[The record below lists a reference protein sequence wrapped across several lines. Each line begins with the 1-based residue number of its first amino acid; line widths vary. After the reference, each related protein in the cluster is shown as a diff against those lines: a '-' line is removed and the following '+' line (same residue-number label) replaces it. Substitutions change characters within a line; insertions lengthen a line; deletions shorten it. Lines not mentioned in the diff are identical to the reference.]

1 MKPFLERTET
11 GPLLAALAQP
21 LLPLALL
28 AALLVVG
35 RWIGQGIQM
44 KRLGLPESLLAG
56 GLGLLLAPGGP
67 LPVLPPTVVS
77 FWAEL
82 PLALLTLVFGSLLVA
97 KPLPKPGPLWR
108 PLRAQIL
115 LALVLAFGQFLVGAL
130 VVGLVLQPWLGVS
143 PVMACL
149 IEVAFEGGH
158 GSAAAMGPTY
168 ERLGLVG
175 GQDLGLA
182 MATVGLLTASLA
194 GGLLVVWGRWRGWLA
209 TPSLGE
215 AQLAETRP
223 VLAAQEKPVESP
235 GKGPPT
241 PDAEPSCPAPALAA
255 KPGPWA
261 AVARWLVNLGLAGV
275 AVALGWGAQL
285 LLGLAANRLG
295 GGVAVLVSVLPVFP
309 LALLASLLVRWVLE
323 RWNLTD
329 WASAPVQQRIGT
341 LAADLL
347 IVAAT
352 ASLNLGLLTRSWQPL
367 LALSLV
373 GLAWNLGVVV
383 LLGNRL
389 MPAPW
394 FERSLVEFGQATG
407 VVASGLLLL
416 QMAEAEGRTEVLTP
430 FSIKQ
435 LLLQPL
441 LAGGLITVAAPLAVD
456 SWGLPAWGGLC
467 LAVVLAAGGL
477 GLWLARVEV

>member
-1 MKPFLERTET
+1 MPFLERTET

-21 LLPLALL
+21 LLRLALL
-28 AALLVVG
+28 TALLVVG
-35 RWIGQGIQM
+35 RWIGKGIQM

-67 LPVLPPTVVS
+67 LPLLPPTVVS

-182 MATVGLLTASLA
+182 MATVGLLTASLV
-194 GGLLVVWGRWRGWLA
+194 GGLLVVWGRWRCWLA
-209 TPSLGE
+209 TPSLDH
-215 AQLAETRP
+215 AQLAETKP
-223 VLAAQEKPVESP
+223 VLAAQEKPGESP
-235 GKGPPT
+235 GTGPPT
-241 PDAEPSCPAPALAA
+241 PDAEPSSSAPALAA

-285 LLGLAANRLG
+285 LLGMAANRLG
-295 GGVAVLVSVLPVFP
+295 GGVAVVVSVLPVFP

-323 RWNLTD
+323 KWNLTN

-352 ASLNLGLLTRSWQPL
+352 ASLDLGLLTRSWQPL
-367 LALSLV
+367 LTLSLA

-383 LLGNRL
+383 LLGHRL

-467 LAVVLAAGGL
+467 LAVVLGAGGL

>member
-1 MKPFLERTET
+1 MPFLERIET
-11 GPLLAALAQP
+11 ASLLAALAQP

-35 RWIGQGIQM
+35 RWIGKGIRM

-56 GLGLLLAPGGP
+56 GLGLLLAPSGP
-67 LPVLPPTVVS
+67 LPVLPPAVVS

-115 LALVLAFGQFLVGAL
+115 LALVMAFGQFLVGAL

-168 ERLGLVG
+168 ERLGLEG

-182 MATVGLLTASLA
+182 MATVGLLTASLV

-209 TPSLGE
+209 TPDLGE
-215 AQLAETRP
+215 AELATTLP
-223 VLAAQEKPVESP
+223 LVGAQEQAGEPA
-235 GKGPPT
+235 GQGPPT
-241 PDAEPSCPAPALAA
+241 LDAEPSSTAPDLATE
-255 KPGPWA
+255 PGPWA
-261 AVARWLVNLGLAGV
+261 AASRWLVNLGLAGV

-285 LLGLAANRLG
+285 LLGLAADRLG
-295 GGVAVLVSVLPVFP
+295 GGVAVVVGVLPVFP

-323 RWNLTD
+323 RWNLTA

-347 IVAAT
+347 IVAAS
-352 ASLNLGLLTRSWQPL
+352 ASLDLGLLARGWQPL
-367 LALSLV
+367 LALSLA

-383 LLGNRL
+383 LLGRRL

-456 SWGLPAWGGLC
+456 SWGLPVWGGLC
-467 LAVVLAAGGL
+467 LAVVLGAGGL
-477 GLWLARVEV
+477 GLWLARAEA

>member
-1 MKPFLERTET
+1 MPPLELPGT
-11 GPLLAALAQP
+11 GNALA
-21 LLPLALL
+21 LMALPMLRLALL
-28 AALLVVG
+28 GALLAVG
-35 RWIGQGIQM
+35 RWIGKGIQM
-44 KRLGLPESLLAG
+44 KRLGLPESLLSGA
-56 GLGLLLAPGGP
+56 LGLLLAPGGP
-67 LPVLPPTVVS
+67 LPLLPPALIS

-97 KPLPKPGPLWR
+97 KPLPKLGPLWR

-115 LALVLAFGQFLVGAL
+115 LALVLAFGQFLAGAL
-130 VVGLVLQPWLGVS
+130 VVGLVLKPWLGVS

-168 ERLGLVG
+168 QRLGLEG

-182 MATVGLLTASLA
+182 MATVGLLAASLV
-194 GGLLVVWGRWRGWLA
+194 GGLLVVWGRGRDWLA
-209 TPSLGE
+209 TPSPSE
-215 AQLAETRP
+215 AQLAETMQVSGP
-223 VLAAQEKPVESP
+223 LENPEASP
-235 GKGPPT
+235 GKGPPK
-241 PDAEPSCPAPALAA
+241 PELEPFSQAPAMGAE
-255 KPGPWA
+255 PGPWA
-261 AVARWLVNLGLAGV
+261 ATARWLVNLGLAGL

-285 LLGLAANRLG
+285 LLGLAADRLG
-295 GGVAVLVSVLPVFP
+295 GGVAVVVSALPVFP
-309 LALLASLLVRWVLE
+309 LALLGSLLVRWMLE
-323 RWNLTD
+323 RWNLTN
-329 WASAPVQQRIGT
+329 WASVQVQQRIGT

-352 ASLNLGLLTRSWQPL
+352 ASLDLGLLARGWQPL
-367 LALSLV
+367 LALSLA
-373 GLAWNLGVVV
+373 GLTWNLGVVV
-383 LLGNRL
+383 LLGRHL

-416 QMAEAEGRTEVLTP
+416 QMAEAEGRTDVLTP

-467 LAVVLAAGGL
+467 LAVVLGAGGL
-477 GLWLARVEV
+477 GLWLARVEA

>member
-1 MKPFLERTET
+1 MPLLERTET

-182 MATVGLLTASLA
+182 MATVGLLTASLV

-209 TPSLGE
+209 TPHLGE
-215 AQLAETRP
+215 AQLAETKP
-223 VLAAQEKPVESP
+223 VLAAQEKPGESL
-235 GKGPPT
+235 GKGPP
-241 PDAEPSCPAPALAA
+241 PADAAPSSPAPPLAA

-275 AVALGWGAQL
+275 AVALGWGGQL

-323 RWNLTD
+323 QWNLTD

-352 ASLNLGLLTRSWQPL
+352 ASLNLGLLTRSWEPL
-367 LALSLV
+367 LVLSLA

-383 LLGNRL
+383 LLGQRL

-416 QMAEAEGRTEVLTP
+416 QMAEAEGRAEVLTP

-441 LAGGLITVAAPLAVD
+441 LAGGLITVAAPLAVH

-467 LAVVLAAGGL
+467 LAVVLGAGGL

>member
-1 MKPFLERTET
+1 MPFLELPETSRTFAF
-11 GPLLAALAQP
+11 LARP

-35 RWIGQGIQM
+35 RWVGKGIQM

-56 GLGLLLAPGGP
+56 GLGLLLAPGSP
-67 LPVLPPTVVS
+67 LPLLPAAVIS
-77 FWAEL
+77 FWADL

-97 KPLPKPGPLWR
+97 KPLPKLGPLWR

-130 VVGLVLQPWLGVS
+130 VVGLVLQPWLGLS

-168 ERLGLVG
+168 ERLGLEG

-182 MATVGLLTASLA
+182 MATVGLLTASLV
-194 GGLLVVWGRWRGWLA
+194 GGLLVVWGRGHGWLA
-209 TPSLGE
+209 IPSPGE
-215 AQLAETRP
+215 AQLAET
-223 VLAAQEKPVESP
+223 LQASGALENP
-235 GKGPPT
+235 GASAGNGPAT
-241 PDAEPSCPAPALAA
+241 LDAEPSSPAPAVDAETGSQAMPALWLA
-255 KPGPWA
+255 
-261 AVARWLVNLGLAGV
+261 NLGLAGV

-285 LLGLAANRLG
+285 LLGLAADRLG
-295 GGVAVLVSVLPVFP
+295 GGVAVVVSALPVFP
-309 LALLASLLVRWVLE
+309 LALLGSLLVRWVLE

-329 WASAPVQQRIGT
+329 WASVPVQQRIGT

-352 ASLNLGLLTRSWQPL
+352 ASLDLGLLVRGWQPL
-367 LALSLV
+367 LALSLA

-383 LLGNRL
+383 LLGRRL

-456 SWGLPAWGGLC
+456 SWGLLAWGGLC
-467 LAVVLAAGGL
+467 LAVVLGAGGL
-477 GLWLARVEV
+477 GLWLAKVEA

>member
-1 MKPFLERTET
+1 MPSLERPDTD
-11 GPLLAALAQP
+11 PLLAALAQP

-35 RWIGQGIQM
+35 RWIGKGIRM

-56 GLGLLLAPGGP
+56 GLGLLLAPSGP
-67 LPVLPPTVVS
+67 LPVLPPAVVS

-115 LALVLAFGQFLVGAL
+115 LALVMAFGQFLVGAL

-168 ERLGLVG
+168 ERLGLEG

-182 MATVGLLTASLA
+182 MATVGLLTASLV

-209 TPSLGE
+209 TPAPGE
-215 AQLAETRP
+215 AE
-223 VLAAQEKPVESP
+223 LAATLPLVGAVEQP
-235 GKGPPT
+235 GEPAGQGPPT
-241 PDAEPSCPAPALAA
+241 LDAEPSSTAPALATE
-255 KPGPWA
+255 PGPWA
-261 AVARWLVNLGLAGV
+261 AASRWLVNLGLAGV

-285 LLGLAANRLG
+285 LLGLAADRLG
-295 GGVAVLVSVLPVFP
+295 GGVAVVVGILPVFP

-323 RWNLTD
+323 RWNLTA
-329 WASAPVQQRIGT
+329 WASAAVQQRIGT

-352 ASLNLGLLTRSWQPL
+352 ASLDLGLLARGWQPL
-367 LALSLV
+367 LTLSLA

-383 LLGNRL
+383 LLGRRL

-416 QMAEAEGRTEVLTP
+416 QMAEAEGQTEVLTP

-456 SWGLPAWGGLC
+456 SWGLPVWGGLC
-467 LAVVLAAGGL
+467 LAVVLGAGGL
-477 GLWLARVEV
+477 GLWLARAEA

>member
-1 MKPFLERTET
+1 MPFLERIET
-11 GPLLAALAQP
+11 GPLLASLAQP

-28 AALLVVG
+28 ASLLVVG
-35 RWIGQGIQM
+35 RWIGKGIQM

-67 LPVLPPTVVS
+67 LPVLPPTVIS

-130 VVGLVLQPWLGVS
+130 VVGLVLQPLLGVS

-182 MATVGLLTASLA
+182 MATVGLLTASLV

-209 TPSLGE
+209 APSLDE
-215 AQLAETRP
+215 AHLAETRP
-223 VLAAQEKPVESP
+223 VLAAQEKPDHSP
-235 GKGPPT
+235 EKGPPT
-241 PDAEPSCPAPALAA
+241 SDAAPSSLAPALAA
-255 KPGPWA
+255 KPGPQA
-261 AVARWLVNLGLAGV
+261 AVFRWLGNLGLAGV

-295 GGVAVLVSVLPVFP
+295 GGVAVVVSVLPVFP

-367 LALSLV
+367 LALSLA
-373 GLAWNLGVVV
+373 GLTWNLGVVV
-383 LLGNRL
+383 LLGKRL

-467 LAVVLAAGGL
+467 LAVILGTGGL
-477 GLWLARVEV
+477 GLWLSRSE

>member
-1 MKPFLERTET
+1 MPSLEATVRGYGLAFLTW
-11 GPLLAALAQP
+11 P

-35 RWIGQGIQM
+35 RWIGKGIQM

-56 GLGLLLAPGGP
+56 GIGLLLAPGNP
-67 LPVLPPTVVS
+67 LPVLPPAVIS
-77 FWAEL
+77 FWADL

-97 KPLPKPGPLWR
+97 KPLPKLGPLWR

-130 VVGLVLQPWLGVS
+130 VVGLVLQPWLGLS
-143 PVMACL
+143 PVMSCL

-168 ERLGLVG
+168 ERLGLEG

-182 MATVGLLTASLA
+182 MATVGLLTASLV
-194 GGLLVVWGRWRGWLA
+194 GGLLVVCGRWRGWLA
-209 TPSLGE
+209 TPSRGE
-215 AQLAETRP
+215 AQLAETLP
-223 VLAAQEKPVESP
+223 DSDAVENPSAIP
-235 GKGPPT
+235 GKCLAT
-241 PDAEPSCPAPALAA
+241 NDAEPSSPTTDLTAE
-255 KPGPWA
+255 PGPWA
-261 AVARWLVNLGLAGV
+261 APSRWLVNLALAGV

-285 LLGLAANRLG
+285 LLGLAADRLG
-295 GGVAVLVSVLPVFP
+295 GGVAVVVNALPVFP
-309 LALLASLLVRWVLE
+309 LALLGSLLVRWLLE
-323 RWNLTD
+323 RWKLTD
-329 WASAPVQQRIGT
+329 WASVAVQQRIGT

-352 ASLNLGLLTRSWQPL
+352 ASLDLGLLARGWQPL

-383 LLGNRL
+383 LLGRRM

-416 QMAEAEGRTEVLTP
+416 QMAEAEGRTEVLTA

-441 LAGGLITVAAPLAVD
+441 LAGGLITVAAPLAVN
-456 SWGLPAWGGLC
+456 SWGLPAWGSLC
-467 LAVVLAAGGL
+467 LAVVLGAGGL
-477 GLWLARVEV
+477 GLWLARTEA

>member
-1 MKPFLERTET
+1 MPPLDLPGT
-11 GPLLAALAQP
+11 GNTLALMALP
-21 LLPLALL
+21 MLRLALL
-28 AALLVVG
+28 AALLAVG

-56 GLGLLLAPGGP
+56 ALGLLLAPGGP

-97 KPLPKPGPLWR
+97 KPLPKLGPLWR

-168 ERLGLVG
+168 ERLGLEG

-182 MATVGLLTASLA
+182 MATVGLLTASLV
-194 GGLLVVWGRWRGWLA
+194 GGLLVVWGRWCGWLA
-209 TPSLGE
+209 TPAPDE
-215 AQLAETRP
+215 AQLTETMQ
-223 VLAAQEKPVESP
+223 VLGPLGNPDASP
-235 GKGPPT
+235 GKVPT
-241 PDAEPSCPAPALAA
+241 THEVEPFSQAQAMGAE
-255 KPGPWA
+255 PGPWA
-261 AVARWLVNLGLAGV
+261 ATARWLVNLGLAGV
-275 AVALGWGAQL
+275 AVALGWGGQL
-285 LLGLAANRLG
+285 LLVLTADRLG
-295 GGVAVLVSVLPVFP
+295 GGAAVLVSVLPVFP

-367 LALSLV
+367 LALSLA

-383 LLGNRL
+383 LLGRQL

-416 QMAEAEGRTEVLTP
+416 QMAEAEVQTDVLTP

-467 LAVVLAAGGL
+467 LAVVLGAGGL
-477 GLWLARVEV
+477 GLWLARVEA

>member
-1 MKPFLERTET
+1 
-11 GPLLAALAQP
+11 
-21 LLPLALL
+21 
-28 AALLVVG
+28 
-35 RWIGQGIQM
+35 
-44 KRLGLPESLLAG
+44 
-56 GLGLLLAPGGP
+56 

-182 MATVGLLTASLA
+182 MATVGLLTASLV

-209 TPSLGE
+209 TPHLGE
-215 AQLAETRP
+215 AQLAETKP
-223 VLAAQEKPVESP
+223 VLAAQQKPGESL
-235 GKGPPT
+235 GKGPP
-241 PDAEPSCPAPALAA
+241 PADAAPSSPAPPLAA

-323 RWNLTD
+323 QWNLTD

-352 ASLNLGLLTRSWQPL
+352 ASLNLGLLTRSWEPL
-367 LALSLV
+367 LVLSLA

-383 LLGNRL
+383 LLGQRL

-416 QMAEAEGRTEVLTP
+416 QMAEAEGRAEVLTP

-441 LAGGLITVAAPLAVD
+441 LAGGLITVAAPLAVH

-467 LAVVLAAGGL
+467 LAVVLGAGGL

>member
-1 MKPFLERTET
+1 MPLLERTET

-182 MATVGLLTASLA
+182 MATVGLLTASLV

-209 TPSLGE
+209 TPHLGE
-215 AQLAETRP
+215 AQLAETKP
-223 VLAAQEKPVESP
+223 VLAAQQKPGESL
-235 GKGPPT
+235 GKGPP
-241 PDAEPSCPAPALAA
+241 PADAAPSSPAPPLAA

-323 RWNLTD
+323 QWNLTD

-352 ASLNLGLLTRSWQPL
+352 ASLNLGLLTRSWEPL
-367 LALSLV
+367 LVLSLA

-383 LLGNRL
+383 LLGQRL

-416 QMAEAEGRTEVLTP
+416 QMAEAEGRAEVLTP

-441 LAGGLITVAAPLAVD
+441 LAGGLITVAAPLAVH

-467 LAVVLAAGGL
+467 LAVVLGAGGL

>member
-1 MKPFLERTET
+1 MPLLERTET

-67 LPVLPPTVVS
+67 LPVLPPTAVS

-182 MATVGLLTASLA
+182 MATVGLLTASLV

-209 TPSLGE
+209 TPHLGE
-215 AQLAETRP
+215 AQLAETKP
-223 VLAAQEKPVESP
+223 VLAAQEKPGESL
-235 GKGPPT
+235 GKGPP
-241 PDAEPSCPAPALAA
+241 PADAAPSSPAPPLAA

-323 RWNLTD
+323 QWNLTD

-352 ASLNLGLLTRSWQPL
+352 ASLNLGLLTRSWEPL
-367 LALSLV
+367 LVLSLA

-383 LLGNRL
+383 LLGQRL

-416 QMAEAEGRTEVLTP
+416 QMAEAEGRAEVLTP

-441 LAGGLITVAAPLAVD
+441 LAGGLITVAAPLAVH

-467 LAVVLAAGGL
+467 LAVVLGAGGL

>member
-1 MKPFLERTET
+1 MPFLERTET

-28 AALLVVG
+28 VALLVVG
-35 RWIGQGIQM
+35 RWIGQSIQM

-130 VVGLVLQPWLGVS
+130 VVGLVLQPLLGVS

-182 MATVGLLTASLA
+182 MATVGLLTASLV

-223 VLAAQEKPVESP
+223 VLAAQEKPSESP

-241 PDAEPSCPAPALAA
+241 PDAGPSSTPPALAA

-309 LALLASLLVRWVLE
+309 LALLASLLVRWVIE
-323 RWNLTD
+323 QWNMTD

-367 LALSLV
+367 LALSLA

-416 QMAEAEGRTEVLTP
+416 QMAEAEGQTEVLTP

-467 LAVVLAAGGL
+467 LAVVLGAGGL

>member
-1 MKPFLERTET
+1 MPLLERTET

-67 LPVLPPTVVS
+67 LPVLPPTAVS

-115 LALVLAFGQFLVGAL
+115 LALVLAFGQFLVGAM

-182 MATVGLLTASLA
+182 MATVGLLTASLV

-209 TPSLGE
+209 TPYLGE
-215 AQLAETRP
+215 AQLAETTP
-223 VLAAQEKPVESP
+223 VLAAQEKPGESP
-235 GKGPPT
+235 GKGPP
-241 PDAEPSCPAPALAA
+241 PADAAPSSPAPGLAA

-261 AVARWLVNLGLAGV
+261 AIARWLVNLGLAGV

-352 ASLNLGLLTRSWQPL
+352 ASLNLGLLTRSWEPL
-367 LALSLV
+367 LVLSLA

-383 LLGNRL
+383 LLGQRL

-416 QMAEAEGRTEVLTP
+416 QMAEAEGRAEVLTP

-441 LAGGLITVAAPLAVD
+441 LAGGLITVAAPLAVH
-456 SWGLPAWGGLC
+456 SWGLPAWGSLC
-467 LAVVLAAGGL
+467 LAVVLGAGGL

>member
-1 MKPFLERTET
+1 
-11 GPLLAALAQP
+11 
-21 LLPLALL
+21 
-28 AALLVVG
+28 
-35 RWIGQGIQM
+35 
-44 KRLGLPESLLAG
+44 
-56 GLGLLLAPGGP
+56 

-182 MATVGLLTASLA
+182 MATVGLLTASLV

-209 TPSLGE
+209 TPHLGE
-215 AQLAETRP
+215 AQLAETKP
-223 VLAAQEKPVESP
+223 VLAAQEKPGESL
-235 GKGPPT
+235 GKGPP
-241 PDAEPSCPAPALAA
+241 PADAAPSSPAPPLAA

-323 RWNLTD
+323 QWNLTD

-352 ASLNLGLLTRSWQPL
+352 TSLNLGLLTRSWEPL
-367 LALSLV
+367 LVLSLA

-383 LLGNRL
+383 LLGQRL

-416 QMAEAEGRTEVLTP
+416 QMAEAEGRAEVLTP

-441 LAGGLITVAAPLAVD
+441 LAGGLITVAAPLAVH

-467 LAVVLAAGGL
+467 LAVVLGAGGL

>member
-1 MKPFLERTET
+1 MPFLERTET
-11 GPLLAALAQP
+11 GPLLAALAKP

-56 GLGLLLAPGGP
+56 GIGLLLAPGSP

-97 KPLPKPGPLWR
+97 KPLPKPGALWR

-115 LALVLAFGQFLVGAL
+115 LALVMAFGQFLVGAL

-182 MATVGLLTASLA
+182 MATVGLLTASLV

-215 AQLAETRP
+215 AQLAEARP
-223 VLAAQEKPVESP
+223 VLATQEKPDESP

-241 PDAEPSCPAPALAA
+241 PDVEPSSPATALAA

-285 LLGLAANRLG
+285 LLGLVANRLG

-352 ASLNLGLLTRSWQPL
+352 ASLNLGLLTLSWQPL
-367 LALSLV
+367 LALSLA

-389 MPAPW
+389 MPSPW

-416 QMAEAEGRTEVLTP
+416 QMAEAEGQTEVLTP

-467 LAVVLAAGGL
+467 LAVVLGAGGL
-477 GLWLARVEV
+477 GLWLTRMEV

>member
-1 MKPFLERTET
+1 MPFLERPEASQ
-11 GPLLAALAQP
+11 LLAALAGP

-35 RWIGQGIQM
+35 RWIGKGIQM

-67 LPVLPPTVVS
+67 LPVLPPAVVS
-77 FWAEL
+77 FWAGL

-168 ERLGLVG
+168 ERLGLEG

-182 MATVGLLTASLA
+182 MATVGLLTASLV

-215 AQLAETRP
+215 AQQAETLP
-223 VLAAQEKPVESP
+223 VLGALDNPSENP

-241 PDAEPSCPAPALAA
+241 PDAEPSSQAKALAVEH
-255 KPGPWA
+255 GPRTA
-261 AVARWLVNLGLAGV
+261 AARWLVNLGLAGV
-275 AVALGWGAQL
+275 AVALGWGGQL
-285 LLGLAANRLG
+285 LLGLAADRLG
-295 GGVAVLVSVLPVFP
+295 GGLAVVVKALPVFP

-352 ASLNLGLLTRSWQPL
+352 ASLDLGLLARGWQPL
-367 LALSLV
+367 LALSLA

-383 LLGNRL
+383 LLGRRL

-416 QMAEAEGRTEVLTP
+416 QMAEAEGRSDVLTP

-467 LAVVLAAGGL
+467 LAVVLGAGGL
-477 GLWLARVEV
+477 GLWLGRAEA

>member
-1 MKPFLERTET
+1 MPPLELPET
-11 GPLLAALAQP
+11 GHTLAFLALP
-21 LLPLALL
+21 MLPLALL
-28 AALLVVG
+28 ASLLVLG
-35 RWIGQGIQM
+35 RWIGKGIEM

-56 GLGLLLAPGGP
+56 ALGLLLAPGGP
-67 LPVLPPTVVS
+67 LPLLPQAVIS

-97 KPLPKPGPLWR
+97 KPLPKLGPLWR

-115 LALVLAFGQFLVGAL
+115 LALVLAFGQFLAGAL
-130 VVGLVLQPWLGVS
+130 VVGLVLKPWLGVS

-168 ERLGLVG
+168 ERLGLEG

-182 MATVGLLTASLA
+182 MATVGLLTASLL

-209 TPSLGE
+209 TPAPGE
-215 AQLAETRP
+215 AQLVETMQ
-223 VLAAQEKPVESP
+223 VLGARENPDASP
-235 GKGPPT
+235 GKGPPG
-241 PDAEPSCPAPALAA
+241 PEADHSSSPAPVLAA
-255 KPGPWA
+255 EPGPWA
-261 AVARWLVNLGLAGV
+261 AAAPWLVNLGLAGI

-285 LLGLAANRLG
+285 LLGLAADQLG
-295 GGVAVLVSVLPVFP
+295 GGVAVVVSALPVFP
-309 LALLASLLVRWVLE
+309 LALLGSLLVRWVLE
-323 RWNLTD
+323 RWNLTA
-329 WASAPVQQRIGT
+329 WASVQVQQRIGT

-352 ASLNLGLLTRSWQPL
+352 ASLDLGLLARGWQPL
-367 LALSLV
+367 LALSLA

-383 LLGNRL
+383 LLGRRL

-416 QMAEAEGRTEVLTP
+416 QMAEAEGRAEVLTP

-467 LAVVLAAGGL
+467 LAVVLGAGGL
-477 GLWLARVEV
+477 GLWLARSET

>member
-1 MKPFLERTET
+1 M
-11 GPLLAALAQP
+11 ALQM
-21 LLPLALL
+21 LPLALL
-28 AALLVVG
+28 AVLLVVG
-35 RWIGQGIQM
+35 RWIGKGIQM

-56 GLGLLLAPGGP
+56 ALGLLLAPGGP
-67 LPVLPPTVVS
+67 MPLLEPAVIS

-97 KPLPKPGPLWR
+97 KPLPKLGPLWR

-115 LALVLAFGQFLVGAL
+115 LALVLAFGQFLAGAL
-130 VVGLVLQPWLGVS
+130 VVGLVLKPLLGVS

-168 ERLGLVG
+168 ESLGLEG

-182 MATVGLLTASLA
+182 MATVGLLTASLV

-209 TPSLGE
+209 TPSPDE
-215 AQLAETRP
+215 AQLAKTIAVSGALENPAASPYQGP
-223 VLAAQEKPVESP
+223 VTPEADSSSP
-235 GKGPPT
+235 PP
-241 PDAEPSCPAPALAA
+241 DLGAE
-255 KPGPWA
+255 PGPWA
-261 AVARWLVNLGLAGV
+261 SPTHWLVNLGLAGV

-285 LLGLAANRLG
+285 LLGLAADRWG
-295 GGVAVLVSVLPVFP
+295 GGVAVVVNALPVFP
-309 LALLASLLVRWVLE
+309 LALLGSLLVRWILE
-323 RWNLTD
+323 RWNLTA
-329 WASAPVQQRIGT
+329 WASVPVQQRIGT

-352 ASLNLGLLTRSWQPL
+352 ASLDLGLLTRSWQPL
-367 LALSLV
+367 LALSLT

-383 LLGNRL
+383 LLGRRL

-456 SWGLPAWGGLC
+456 SWGLPVWGGLC
-467 LAVVLAAGGL
+467 LAVVLGASGL
-477 GLWLARVEV
+477 GLWLARLEV

>member
-1 MKPFLERTET
+1 MPFLERTET
-11 GPLLAALAQP
+11 GPLLASLAQP

-28 AALLVVG
+28 VALLVVG

-67 LPVLPPTVVS
+67 LPVLPPTVIS

-182 MATVGLLTASLA
+182 MATVGLLTASLV

-215 AQLAETRP
+215 AQLAATRP
-223 VLAAQEKPVESP
+223 VLAAQEKPDESP
-235 GKGPPT
+235 AKGPPT
-241 PDAEPSCPAPALAA
+241 PDAEPSSPASALAA
-255 KPGPWA
+255 KPGPWV

-275 AVALGWGAQL
+275 AVALGWGAHL
-285 LLGLAANRLG
+285 MLGLAANRLG

-329 WASAPVQQRIGT
+329 WASAPIQQRIGT

-367 LALSLV
+367 LALSLA

-383 LLGNRL
+383 LLGQRL

-416 QMAEAEGRTEVLTP
+416 QMAEAEGQTEVLTP

-467 LAVVLAAGGL
+467 LAVVLGAGGL
-477 GLWLARVEV
+477 GLWLARVKV

>member
-1 MKPFLERTET
+1 MPFLERIET
-11 GPLLAALAQP
+11 VPLLAALAQP

-35 RWIGQGIQM
+35 RWIGKGIQM

-67 LPVLPPTVVS
+67 LPMLPPTVVS

-130 VVGLVLQPWLGVS
+130 VVGLVLQPWLEVS

-182 MATVGLLTASLA
+182 MATVGLLTASLV

-209 TPSLGE
+209 TPPSLAE

-223 VLAAQEKPVESP
+223 VMAAQEKPNQGPE
-235 GKGPPT
+235 KGPPT
-241 PDAEPSCPAPALAA
+241 PDAAPSSLAPPLAA
-255 KPGPWA
+255 MPGPQA
-261 AVARWLVNLGLAGV
+261 AVVRWLRNLGLTGV

-295 GGVAVLVSVLPVFP
+295 GGVAVVVSVLPVFP

-367 LALSLV
+367 LALSLA
-373 GLAWNLGVVV
+373 GLTWNLGVVV
-383 LLGNRL
+383 LLGKRL

-467 LAVVLAAGGL
+467 LAVILGTGGL
-477 GLWLARVEV
+477 GLWLSRSE

>member
-1 MKPFLERTET
+1 MPLLERTET

-35 RWIGQGIQM
+35 RWIGKGIQM

-67 LPVLPPTVVS
+67 LPMLPPTVVS

-82 PLALLTLVFGSLLVA
+82 PLALLTLVFGSLLVS

-115 LALVLAFGQFLVGAL
+115 LALVLAFGPFLVGAL

-182 MATVGLLTASLA
+182 MATVGLLTASLV

-215 AQLAETRP
+215 AQLAATRP
-223 VLAAQEKPVESP
+223 VLAAQEKPDESP
-235 GKGPPT
+235 AKGPPT
-241 PDAEPSCPAPALAA
+241 PDAEPSSPASALAA

-285 LLGLAANRLG
+285 MLGLAANRLG
-295 GGVAVLVSVLPVFP
+295 GGVAVVVSVLPVFP
-309 LALLASLLVRWVLE
+309 LALLASWLVRGVLE

-329 WASAPVQQRIGT
+329 WASAPIQQRIGT

-352 ASLNLGLLTRSWQPL
+352 ASLNLGLLTRSCQPL
-367 LALSLV
+367 LALSLAGLNWILRV
-373 GLAWNLGVVV
+373 LAHHGGHVAAIDREHGAGRAFHAGQGHKSGGHITGSHHSSEQNAAHEGGLADAPGGGPIPNHGVIQ
-383 LLGNRL
+383 
-389 MPAPW
+389 
-394 FERSLVEFGQATG
+394 ET
-407 VVASGLLLL
+407 
-416 QMAEAEGRTEVLTP
+416 
-430 FSIKQ
+430 
-435 LLLQPL
+435 
-441 LAGGLITVAAPLAVD
+441 
-456 SWGLPAWGGLC
+456 
-467 LAVVLAAGGL
+467 
-477 GLWLARVEV
+477 

>member
-1 MKPFLERTET
+1 MPLLERTET

-67 LPVLPPTVVS
+67 LPVLPPTAVS

-115 LALVLAFGQFLVGAL
+115 LALVLAFGQFLVGAM

-182 MATVGLLTASLA
+182 MATVGLLTASLV

-209 TPSLGE
+209 TPYLGE
-215 AQLAETRP
+215 AQLAETTP
-223 VLAAQEKPVESP
+223 VLAAQEKPGESL
-235 GKGPPT
+235 GKGPP
-241 PDAEPSCPAPALAA
+241 PADAAPSSPAPPLAA

-261 AVARWLVNLGLAGV
+261 AIARWLVNLGLAGV

-352 ASLNLGLLTRSWQPL
+352 ASLNLGLLTRSWEPL
-367 LALSLV
+367 LVLSLA

-383 LLGNRL
+383 LLGQRL

-416 QMAEAEGRTEVLTP
+416 QMAEAEGRAEVLTP

-441 LAGGLITVAAPLAVD
+441 LAGGLITVAAPLAVH
-456 SWGLPAWGGLC
+456 SWGLPAWGSLC
-467 LAVVLAAGGL
+467 LAVVLGAGGL

>member
-1 MKPFLERTET
+1 MPLLERSET

-28 AALLVVG
+28 AGLLVVG

-182 MATVGLLTASLA
+182 MATVGLLTASLV

-209 TPSLGE
+209 TPHLGE
-215 AQLAETRP
+215 AQLAETKP
-223 VLAAQEKPVESP
+223 VLAAQEKPGESL
-235 GKGPPT
+235 GKGPP
-241 PDAEPSCPAPALAA
+241 PADAAPSSPAPALAA

-323 RWNLTD
+323 QWNLTD

-352 ASLNLGLLTRSWQPL
+352 ASLNLGLLTRSWEPL
-367 LALSLV
+367 LVLSLA

-383 LLGNRL
+383 LLGQRL

-416 QMAEAEGRTEVLTP
+416 QMAEAEGRAEVLTP

-441 LAGGLITVAAPLAVD
+441 LAGGLITVAAPLAVH

-467 LAVVLAAGGL
+467 LAVVLGAGGL

>member
-1 MKPFLERTET
+1 MPFLERTET

-28 AALLVVG
+28 VALLVVG

-182 MATVGLLTASLA
+182 MATVGLLTASLV

-215 AQLAETRP
+215 APLAETRP
-223 VLAAQEKPVESP
+223 VLAAQEKPDESP

-241 PDAEPSCPAPALAA
+241 PDVEPSSTAPDLAA
-255 KPGPWA
+255 KPGAWA

-352 ASLNLGLLTRSWQPL
+352 ASLNMGLLTRSWQPL
-367 LALSLV
+367 LALSLA

-416 QMAEAEGRTEVLTP
+416 QMAEAEGQTEVLTP

-467 LAVVLAAGGL
+467 LAVVLGAGGL

>member
-1 MKPFLERTET
+1 MPFLERIET
-11 GPLLAALAQP
+11 ASLLAALAQP

-28 AALLVVG
+28 AALLEVG
-35 RWIGQGIQM
+35 RWIGKGIRM

-56 GLGLLLAPGGP
+56 GLGLLLAPSGP
-67 LPVLPPTVVS
+67 LPVLPPAVVS

-115 LALVLAFGQFLVGAL
+115 LALVMAFGQFLVGAL

-168 ERLGLVG
+168 ERLGLEG

-182 MATVGLLTASLA
+182 MATVGLLTASLV

-209 TPSLGE
+209 TPALGE
-215 AQLAETRP
+215 VE
-223 VLAAQEKPVESP
+223 LAATLPLVGAVEQP
-235 GKGPPT
+235 GEPAGQGPPT
-241 PDAEPSCPAPALAA
+241 LDAEPSSTAPALATE
-255 KPGPWA
+255 PCPWA
-261 AVARWLVNLGLAGV
+261 AASRWLVNLGLAGV

-285 LLGLAANRLG
+285 LLGLAADRLG
-295 GGVAVLVSVLPVFP
+295 GGVAVVVGVLPVFP

-323 RWNLTD
+323 RWNLTA

-352 ASLNLGLLTRSWQPL
+352 ASLDLGLLARGWQPL
-367 LALSLV
+367 LALSLA

-383 LLGNRL
+383 LLGRRL

-456 SWGLPAWGGLC
+456 SWGLRVWGGLC
-467 LAVVLAAGGL
+467 LAVVLGAGGL
-477 GLWLARVEV
+477 GLWLSRSK

>member
-1 MKPFLERTET
+1 MPFLERIET
-11 GPLLAALAQP
+11 GPLLASLAQP

-28 AALLVVG
+28 ASLLVVG
-35 RWIGQGIQM
+35 RWIGKGIQM

-67 LPVLPPTVVS
+67 LPVLPPTVIS

-130 VVGLVLQPWLGVS
+130 VVGLVLQPLLGVS

-182 MATVGLLTASLA
+182 MATVGLLTASLV

-209 TPSLGE
+209 APSLDE

-223 VLAAQEKPVESP
+223 VLAAQEKPDHSP
-235 GKGPPT
+235 EKGPPT
-241 PDAEPSCPAPALAA
+241 PDAAPSSLAPALAA
-255 KPGPWA
+255 KPGPQA
-261 AVARWLVNLGLAGV
+261 AVFRWLGNLGLAGV

-295 GGVAVLVSVLPVFP
+295 GGVAVVVSVLPVFP

-329 WASAPVQQRIGT
+329 WASALVQQRIGT

-367 LALSLV
+367 LALSLA
-373 GLAWNLGVVV
+373 GLTWNLGVVV
-383 LLGNRL
+383 LLGKRL

-467 LAVVLAAGGL
+467 LAVILGTGGL
-477 GLWLARVEV
+477 GLWLSRSE

>member
-1 MKPFLERTET
+1 MPFLERIET

-28 AALLVVG
+28 ASLLVVG
-35 RWIGQGIQM
+35 RWIGKGIQM

-67 LPVLPPTVVS
+67 LPVLPPTVIS

-130 VVGLVLQPWLGVS
+130 VVGLVLQPLLGVS

-182 MATVGLLTASLA
+182 MATVGLLTASLV

-209 TPSLGE
+209 APSLGE
-215 AQLAETRP
+215 AHLAETRP
-223 VLAAQEKPVESP
+223 VLAAQEKPDHSP
-235 GKGPPT
+235 EKGPPT
-241 PDAEPSCPAPALAA
+241 PDAAPSSLAPALAA
-255 KPGPWA
+255 KPGPQA
-261 AVARWLVNLGLAGV
+261 AVFRWLGNLGLAGV

-295 GGVAVLVSVLPVFP
+295 GGVAVVVSVLPVFP

-367 LALSLV
+367 LALSLA
-373 GLAWNLGVVV
+373 GLTWNLGVVV
-383 LLGNRL
+383 LLGKRL

-467 LAVVLAAGGL
+467 LAVILGTGGL
-477 GLWLARVEV
+477 GLWLSRSE

>member
-1 MKPFLERTET
+1 MPLLERTET

-182 MATVGLLTASLA
+182 MATVGLLTASLV

-209 TPSLGE
+209 TPHLGE
-215 AQLAETRP
+215 AQLAETKP
-223 VLAAQEKPVESP
+223 VLAAQEKPGESL
-235 GKGPPT
+235 GKGPP
-241 PDAEPSCPAPALAA
+241 PADAAPSSPAPPLAA

-323 RWNLTD
+323 QWNLTD

-352 ASLNLGLLTRSWQPL
+352 ASLNLGLLTRSWEPL
-367 LALSLV
+367 LVLSLA

-383 LLGNRL
+383 LLGQRL

-416 QMAEAEGRTEVLTP
+416 QMAEAEGRAEVLTP

-441 LAGGLITVAAPLAVD
+441 LAGGLITVAAPLAVH
-456 SWGLPAWGGLC
+456 SWGLPAWGSLC
-467 LAVVLAAGGL
+467 LAVVLGAGGL

>member
-1 MKPFLERTET
+1 MPLLERTET
-11 GPLLAALAQP
+11 GPLLAVLAQP

-182 MATVGLLTASLA
+182 MATVGLLTASLV

-209 TPSLGE
+209 TPHLGE
-215 AQLAETRP
+215 AQLAETKP
-223 VLAAQEKPVESP
+223 VLAAQEKPGESL
-235 GKGPPT
+235 GKGPP
-241 PDAEPSCPAPALAA
+241 PADAAPSSPAPGLAA

-261 AVARWLVNLGLAGV
+261 AIARWLVNLGLAGV

-323 RWNLTD
+323 QWNLTD

-352 ASLNLGLLTRSWQPL
+352 ASLNLGLLTRSWEPL
-367 LALSLV
+367 LVLSLA

-383 LLGNRL
+383 LLGQRL

-416 QMAEAEGRTEVLTP
+416 QMAEAEGRAEVLTP

-441 LAGGLITVAAPLAVD
+441 LAGGLITVAAPLAVH

-467 LAVVLAAGGL
+467 LAVVLGAGGL

>member
-1 MKPFLERTET
+1 MPLLEQTET
-11 GPLLAALAQP
+11 GPLLAALTQP

-28 AALLVVG
+28 AGLLLVG

-182 MATVGLLTASLA
+182 MATVGLLTASLV
-194 GGLLVVWGRWRGWLA
+194 GGLLVVWGRWRRWLA
-209 TPSLGE
+209 TPHLGE
-215 AQLAETRP
+215 AQLAETKP
-223 VLAAQEKPVESP
+223 VLAAQEKPEESL
-235 GKGPPT
+235 GKGPP
-241 PDAEPSCPAPALAA
+241 PADAAPSSPAPALAA

-323 RWNLTD
+323 QWNLTD

-352 ASLNLGLLTRSWQPL
+352 ASLNLGLLTRSWEPL
-367 LALSLV
+367 LVLSLA

-383 LLGNRL
+383 LLGQRL

-416 QMAEAEGRTEVLTP
+416 QMAEAEGRAEVLTP

-441 LAGGLITVAAPLAVD
+441 LAGGLITVAAPLAVH

-467 LAVVLAAGGL
+467 LAVVLGAGGL

>member
-1 MKPFLERTET
+1 MPLLERSET

-28 AALLVVG
+28 AGLLVVG

-182 MATVGLLTASLA
+182 MATVGLLTASLV

-209 TPSLGE
+209 TPHLGE
-215 AQLAETRP
+215 AQLAETKP
-223 VLAAQEKPVESP
+223 VLAAQEKPGESL
-235 GKGPPT
+235 GKGPP
-241 PDAEPSCPAPALAA
+241 PADAAPSSPAPALDA

-323 RWNLTD
+323 HWNLTD

-352 ASLNLGLLTRSWQPL
+352 ASLNLGLLTRSWEPL
-367 LALSLV
+367 LVLSLA

-383 LLGNRL
+383 LLGQRL

-416 QMAEAEGRTEVLTP
+416 QMAEAEGRAEVLTP

-441 LAGGLITVAAPLAVD
+441 LAGGLITVAAPLAVH

-467 LAVVLAAGGL
+467 LAVVLGAGGL

>member
-1 MKPFLERTET
+1 MISVLERPET
-11 GPLLAALAQP
+11 GPLLAALARP
-21 LLPLALL
+21 LLPLAIL
-28 AALLVVG
+28 AVLLVVG
-35 RWIGQGIQM
+35 RWIGKAIQM

-56 GLGLLLAPGGP
+56 GLGLLLAPGSP
-67 LPVLPPTVVS
+67 LPLLPPAVVS

-97 KPLPKPGPLWR
+97 KPLPKLGALWR
-108 PLRAQIL
+108 PLRSQIL
-115 LALVLAFGQFLVGAL
+115 LALMMAFGQFLVGAL

-168 ERLGLVG
+168 ERLGLEG

-182 MATVGLLTASLA
+182 MATVGLLTASLV

-209 TPSLGE
+209 TPSPGE
-215 AQLAETRP
+215 VQQAETLTVLGALENP
-223 VLAAQEKPVESP
+223 VDSP

-241 PDAEPSCPAPALAA
+241 PDTAPSSPAPALAA
-255 KPGPWA
+255 EPGPQA

-275 AVALGWGAQL
+275 AVALGWGVRL
-285 LLGLAANRLG
+285 LLGLASDHLG
-295 GGVAVLVSVLPVFP
+295 GGVAVVVSALPVFP

-323 RWNLTD
+323 RWNLTA

-352 ASLNLGLLTRSWQPL
+352 ASLDLGLLARGWQPL
-367 LALSLV
+367 LALSMA

-383 LLGNRL
+383 LLGRRL
-389 MPAPW
+389 MPTPW

-407 VVASGLLLL
+407 VLASGLLLL

-467 LAVVLAAGGL
+467 LAVVVGAGGL
-477 GLWLARVEV
+477 GLWLARAEA

>member
-1 MKPFLERTET
+1 MPPLQLPET
-11 GPLLAALAQP
+11 GHTLAVMAQP
-21 LLPLALL
+21 LLPLVLL

-35 RWIGQGIQM
+35 RWIGKGIQM

-56 GLGLLLAPGGP
+56 ALGLLLAPGGP
-67 LPVLPPTVVS
+67 LQVLPPAVIS
-77 FWAEL
+77 FWADL
-82 PLALLTLVFGSLLVA
+82 PLALLTMVFGSLLVA
-97 KPLPKPGPLWR
+97 KPLPKLGTLWR

-130 VVGLVLQPWLGVS
+130 VVGLVLKPWLGVS

-168 ERLGLVG
+168 ERLGLEG

-182 MATVGLLTASLA
+182 MATVGLLTASLV

-209 TPSLGE
+209 NPSQGE
-215 AQLAETRP
+215 TQLAEAIQVFGALGNPGTI
-223 VLAAQEKPVESP
+223 P
-235 GKGPPT
+235 GKDPPS
-241 PDAEPSCPAPALAA
+241 PEAEPSSTTPALAA
-255 KPGPWA
+255 EPGYWA
-261 AVARWLVNLGLAGV
+261 ATARWLVNLGLAGV
-275 AVALGWGAQL
+275 AVALGWGGQL
-285 LLGLAANRLG
+285 LLRVAANRVG
-295 GGVAVLVSVLPVFP
+295 GGLAVVLSALPVFP
-309 LALLASLLVRWVLE
+309 LAMLGSLLVRWVLE
-323 RWNLTD
+323 RWKQTA
-329 WASAPVQQRIGT
+329 WASVPVQQRIGT

-352 ASLNLGLLTRSWQPL
+352 ASLDLGLLTRSWQPL
-367 LALSLV
+367 LALSLA

-383 LLGNRL
+383 LVGRRL

-407 VVASGLLLL
+407 VLASGLLLL

-467 LAVVLAAGGL
+467 LAVVLGAGGL

>member
-1 MKPFLERTET
+1 
-11 GPLLAALAQP
+11 
-21 LLPLALL
+21 
-28 AALLVVG
+28 
-35 RWIGQGIQM
+35 
-44 KRLGLPESLLAG
+44 
-56 GLGLLLAPGGP
+56 
-67 LPVLPPTVVS
+67 
-77 FWAEL
+77 
-82 PLALLTLVFGSLLVA
+82 
-97 KPLPKPGPLWR
+97 
-108 PLRAQIL
+108 
-115 LALVLAFGQFLVGAL
+115 
-130 VVGLVLQPWLGVS
+130 
-143 PVMACL
+143 MACL

-182 MATVGLLTASLA
+182 MATVGLLTASLV

-209 TPSLGE
+209 TPHLGE
-215 AQLAETRP
+215 AQLAETKP
-223 VLAAQEKPVESP
+223 VLAAQQKPGESL
-235 GKGPPT
+235 GKGPP
-241 PDAEPSCPAPALAA
+241 PADAAPSSPAPPLAA

-323 RWNLTD
+323 QWNLTD

-352 ASLNLGLLTRSWQPL
+352 ASLNLGLLTRSWEPL
-367 LALSLV
+367 LVLSLA

-383 LLGNRL
+383 LLGQRL

-416 QMAEAEGRTEVLTP
+416 QMAEAEGRAEVLTP

-441 LAGGLITVAAPLAVD
+441 LAGGLITVAAPLAVH

-467 LAVVLAAGGL
+467 LAVVLGAGGL

>member
-1 MKPFLERTET
+1 MTLPPGLAET
-11 GPLLAALAQP
+11 GQALTAQAWPLLALG
-21 LLPLALL
+21 LL

-35 RWIGQGIQM
+35 RWIGKGLKM

-56 GLGLLLAPGGP
+56 GLGLLLAPAGP
-67 LPVLPPTVVS
+67 LPLLPPAVIS
-77 FWAEL
+77 FWAQL

-97 KPLPKPGPLWR
+97 KPLPQLGPLWR

-115 LALVLAFGQFLVGAL
+115 LALILAFGQFLVGAL
-130 VVGLVLQPWLGVS
+130 VVGLVLRPWLGVS
-143 PVMACL
+143 AVMACL

-168 ERLGLVG
+168 ERLGLEG

-182 MATVGLLTASLA
+182 MATVGLLTASLV

-209 TPSLGE
+209 SDAPTVGPQVEASRAISAVHHQSPDSGEGPLTPASE
-215 AQLAETRP
+215 
-223 VLAAQEKPVESP
+223 
-235 GKGPPT
+235 GP
-241 PDAEPSCPAPALAA
+241 A
-255 KPGPWA
+255 A
-261 AVARWLVNLGLAGV
+261 AVADESGPRPAARWLVNLGLAGV
-275 AVALGWGAQL
+275 AVALGWSAQL
-285 LLGLAANRLG
+285 LLALVAHHLG
-295 GGVAVLVSVLPVFP
+295 GGVAVVIKALPVFP
-309 LALLASLLVRWVLE
+309 LALLGSLLVRWLLE
-323 RWNLTD
+323 RLRWTD

-352 ASLNLGLLTRSWQPL
+352 ASLDLGLLVRGWQPL
-367 LALSLV
+367 LALSLA
-373 GLAWNLGVVV
+373 GLIWNLGVVA
-383 LLGNRL
+383 LLGRRL
-389 MPAPW
+389 VPAPW

-441 LAGGLITVAAPLAVD
+441 LAGGLITVVAPLAVD
-456 SWGLPAWGGLC
+456 RWGLVAWGGLC
-467 LAVVLAAGGL
+467 LAVVLLCGGL
-477 GLWLARVEV
+477 GLWLAREEV